1 MAVISVARLFRS
13 SAVTLLLLCYLPSAR
28 SASLL
33 WNFVPTE
40 FEWQA
45 WPVYCRVQWTHWNN
59 GLDLHDNPIYSDSIR
74 SDLRAAIGDRTFD
87 ALHHWCASIHY
98 LTRARATL
106 DGKTRTFL
114 LNQALGEADFSYV
127 RSDPQS
133 PVYPNMSVTIAQ
145 IRLELGAP
153 DQAVLVLK
161 RAIAVQPKRPEAYEE
176 LSMIYRK
183 HHQLDLARDVL
194 HEADSALN
202 GESAEIKYDLGLIE
216 FERGDMDAAVGYA
229 KAAYGKGYPLEGLKL
244 KLEKRGRWPS

>member
-13 SAVTLLLLCYLPSAR
+13 SAVTLLLLCCLPSAL
-28 SASLL
+28 SASS
-33 WNFVPTE
+33 WGFVPTE
-40 FEWQA
+40 IEWQA
-45 WPVYCRVQWTHWNN
+45 WAIYCRVQWTLWN
-59 GLDLHDNPIYSDSIR
+59 GGVDLHDNPIYSDSIR
-74 SDLRAAIGDRTFD
+74 SDWRAAIGDRTFNG
-87 ALHHWCASIHY
+87 LHHWCASIHY

-106 DGKTRTFL
+106 DGKTRTSL
-114 LNQALGEADFSYV
+114 LNQAGDDADFSYA

-161 RAIAVQPKRPEAYEE
+161 RAIAAQPKRPEAYGE

-183 HHQLDLARDVL
+183 QHQLDLARDVL

-202 GESAEIKYDLGLIE
+202 GESAEIKYNLGLIE

-229 KAAYGKGYPLEGLKL
+229 KAAYGMGYPLEGLKL